1 MIPISI
7 GPCTQARRQNERAF
21 LAELLP
27 DTVGIRTRGGESMRF
42 FRLVWVAVAALTVGV
57 FVWGLP
63 SEFARL
69 QAPCDDATSCAWLP
83 RLTGEN
89 ARQLEEVGLS
99 TNFFAAYFIA
109 IEVVFSAMSFA
120 IGSLIFWRRPEG
132 RMALVVSLTLIT
144 FGATFFVPFPLL
156 DLPLLWKLSAETI
169 SFVGSA
175 LLILFLYLF
184 PDGRFVPRWTRFL
197 VAVCVATLVPISF
210 SYDSVI
216 FVFGNP
222 MLNAMLATGFVGVT
236 VFAQVYRYR
245 RVSNPAQRR
254 QTRWV
259 IFGIVTALGGAC
271 ALAVLNFVFPGGV
284 ASSLLGSTALF
295 CFAFLIPLSIG
306 VAVLRSRLF
315 DIDVLINRTL
325 VYGCLT
331 VTLVAAYVGSVVSLQ
346 YVFRTLTGG
355 GSQLAIVASTLVIAA
370 LFNTLRH
377 RIQSFIDRRFYRRK
391 YDAART
397 LSAFATRLR
406 DETDLEQLN
415 GELLSVVRTTMQPEH
430 ATLWLN
436 EREIET

>member
-1 MIPISI
+1 
-7 GPCTQARRQNERAF
+7 
-21 LAELLP
+21 
-27 DTVGIRTRGGESMRF
+27 MRF
-42 FRLVWVAVAALTVGV
+42 SRVLWVTVATLTVGV
-57 FVWGLP
+57 FVSGLP

-69 QAPCDDATSCAWLP
+69 QAPCESATSCAWLP

-89 ARQLEEVGLS
+89 ARQLGELGLS
-99 TNFFAAYFIA
+99 ADFFATYFIA
-109 IEVVFSAMSFA
+109 IEVAFTAMSFA
-120 IGSLIFWRRPEG
+120 LGSLIFWRKPED

-197 VAVCVATLVPISF
+197 VTVCIAAFVPISF
-210 SYDSVI
+210 FYDSVI
-216 FVFGNP
+216 FVFENP
-222 MLNAMLATGFVGVT
+222 VVNAVLATGFVGVT
-236 VFAQVYRYR
+236 VFAQIYRYR
-245 RVSNPAQRR
+245 WVSDLAQRR

-259 IFGIVTALGGAC
+259 VFGIVAALGGAC
-271 ALAVLNFVFPGGV
+271 ALAVLDLVFPGGV

-331 VTLVAAYVGSVVSLQ
+331 MTLALVYLGGVVLLQ
-346 YVFRTLTGG
+346 RTFVFLTGG
-355 GSQLAIVASTLVIAA
+355 GSQFTVVVSTLAIAA
-370 LFNTLRH
+370 LFVPLRR
-377 RIQSFIDRRFYRRK
+377 RIQAFIERRFYRRK

-397 LSAFATRLR
+397 LEAFSARLR

-415 GELLSVVRTTMQPEH
+415 TELLAVVRTTMQPEH
-430 ATLWLN
+430 ATLWLRK
-436 EREIET
+436 REIET